1 MRFCIAAI
9 PYYAPMTAQF
19 DQLLFRQ
26 TRSLRAGQVDRFSI
40 RYTPKERAGKPPN
53 SLWLKIKNTELVA
66 MRAAYIGGPY
76 VLYVDCKP
84 SDYDL
89 ERPCFITADQPV
101 FEPQL
106 LPGQSFYAELSCH
119 TIKDSYCWVTD
130 IVSQVLFNSSSTV
143 DFELTIGT
151 SKKVL
156 HDASVAVDAAKV
168 PHSDQFGTFAP
179 PEVLT
184 VSHQD
189 TLDLWNLPL
198 PDPSRPIHL
207 VVLTHGLH
215 SNVGADMLY
224 IKERIDRDAGS
235 RENIV
240 VKGFFGNICKTERG
254 IKYLGSRVA
263 EYVVDLVTKNE
274 TFNNGKVAKI
284 SFVGHSLGGLVQTFA
299 IAYLQSNFPSFF
311 DDIKPINFVTLALP
325 LLGVANENPVYVKL
339 ALLAG
344 IVGKTGQDLGLK
356 YLENNSK
363 PLLLLL
369 PAGPSHQALKKFA
382 RRTVYANVIN
392 DGLVPLRTLALL
404 YLDYKGLS
412 TVLSSESETE
422 SKTAAKATEE
432 SNNPEEAAK
441 NTQKIPQNTEKEDS
455 ALLPSVQ
462 AMLTYFMPQKQTKK
476 PENSFSRF
484 QTVDE
489 LLENVHD
496 IQDEN
501 PLGELPK
508 ASVLEIATTLILP
521 PLPSMKYI
529 TNPSSRLNVIVHDK
543 MYYDYDLPAKEDTST
558 PPLVAQ
564 PSATT
569 PIAVPDATGRTLGL
583 RQRLLN
589 GLDYTTE
596 TANTEEQIAREYH
609 KNMSWRKVLVRL
621 KPDAHN
627 NIFVRRRFANAYG
640 WPVVDHLIKNH
651 FGDEPVAPEAASE
664 DSSVPLSST
673 DSLDQQLDLSTILS
687 RDLISRQNADIE
699 RESLPEPHD
708 HSWINSKDN
717 AESMFA
723 VGPAGLLSD
732 VTEMV
737 HNLKDQWYNLN
748 NVADSLR
755 YHIGQTVSGRLA
767 NQIGDE
773 SGDLALDKS
782 VMGGFI

>member
-1 MRFCIAAI
+1 
-9 PYYAPMTAQF
+9 MTATN
-19 DQLLFRQ
+19 DHLLFRQ
-26 TRSLRAGQVDRFSI
+26 TRSLRAGQLDRFTI
-40 RYTPKERAGKPPN
+40 RYTPKERPGKPPS
-53 SLWLKIKNTELVA
+53 SLWLKIKNTEMVA

-89 ERPCFITADQPV
+89 ERQCFITADQPV

-119 TIKDSYCWVTD
+119 TIKDSYCWVAD
-130 IVSQVLFNSSSTV
+130 VVSQVLFNSSTTV
-143 DFELTIGT
+143 DFELTLGT

-156 HDASVAVDAAKV
+156 HDASALADATKV

-179 PEVLT
+179 PEMLAVTL
-184 VSHQD
+184 QD
-189 TLDLWNLPL
+189 TLDLWNLPI
-198 PDPSRPIHL
+198 PDPNRPIHL

-263 EYVVDLVTKNE
+263 EYVVDLVTKND
-274 TFNNGKVAKI
+274 TFNRGKVAKI

-299 IAYLQSNFPSFF
+299 IAYLQSNFLSFF
-311 DDIKPINFVTLALP
+311 DDIEPINFVTLALP

-356 YLENNSK
+356 YLENDSK

-369 PAGPSHQALKKFA
+369 PTGPSHQALKKFA
-382 RRTVYANVIN
+382 RRTVYANVVN
-392 DGLVPLRTLALL
+392 DGIVPLRTLALL

-412 TVLSSESETE
+412 TVLSSETETDAKPAAVP
-422 SKTAAKATEE
+422 SDGTTDGTA
-432 SNNPEEAAK
+432 PEEA
-441 NTQKIPQNTEKEDS
+441 QKIPQNTEKEDS

-462 AMLTYFMPQKQTKK
+462 ALLTYFMPQKQAKK
-476 PENSFSRF
+476 PENNFSRF

-489 LLENVHD
+489 LLEKESEVH
-496 IQDEN
+496 DEN

-529 TNPSSRLNVIVHDK
+529 TNPSSRSNVIVHDK
-543 MYYDYDLPAKEDTST
+543 MYYEYDLPAKEDVVKS
-558 PPLVAQ
+558 PLDAQ
-564 PSATT
+564 SAATA
-569 PIAVPDATGRTLGL
+569 PITAPDVPGRTLGL

-589 GLDYTTE
+589 GLDYPTE
-596 TANTEEQIAREYH
+596 TANTEEEIAREYH
-609 KNMSWRKVLVRL
+609 KNMAWRKVLVRL

-640 WPVVDHLIKNH
+640 WPVVDHLVKNH
-651 FGDEPVAPEAASE
+651 FGDEPAVPAAVSK

-673 DSLDQQLDLSTILS
+673 DSLDHQLDLSNILS

-699 RESLPEPHD
+699 RESLHESHD

-748 NVADSLR
+748 NLADSLR
-755 YHIGQTVSGRLA
+755 YHIGQTVNGRLSEA
-767 NQIGDE
+767 IDSE
-773 SGDLALDKS
+773 SDLVLDKS
-782 VMGGFI
+782 VMGGFM